1 VDEVV
6 EAPIVLLAAPWTRV
20 QAILA
25 GIRSWDQRILID
37 ATNHFLNRKMEL
49 ANLNGRSSS
58 QLVAEWAPG
67 ARVVKAL
74 NTLYAT
80 DLAAG
85 ARVGKDRRV
94 AFLSGDDASAKTA
107 RCYRESSGEKR
118 FHLREDY
125 STTGENA
132 VVLAQYSAEAW
143 LGRAHLN
150 DETLYGKF

>member
-1 VDEVV
+1 
-6 EAPIVLLAAPWTRV
+6 
-20 QAILA
+20 
-25 GIRSWDQRILID
+25 
-37 ATNHFLNRKMEL
+37 MEL

-107 RCYRESSGEKR
+107 VG
-118 FHLREDY
+118 
-125 STTGENA
+125 A
-132 VVLAQYSAEAW
+132 IISA
-143 LGRAHLN
+143 
-150 DETLYGKF
+150 F

>member
-1 VDEVV
+1 MDEVV

-49 ANLNGRSSS
+49 ADLNGRSSS

-107 RCYRESSGEKR
+107 VGAIISAFG
-118 FHLREDY
+118 F
-125 STTGENA
+125 A
-132 VVLAQYSAEAW
+132 VIDLGSLAEG
-143 LGRAHLN
+143 GRIQQAGGPLVGLELLLH
-150 DETLYGKF
+150 EE